1 MPSTSKIRNEYA
13 RMRTNAQECANSGG
27 GANCPPPG
35 LCVFCV
41 ILRNFCVKVLQYAE
55 KHLCVMGGGL
65 LANDYAMM
73 RNDYACLRM
82 FTHVYACYA
91 CYAPIPLQ
99 VLTLPP

>member
-13 RMRTNAQECANSGG
+13 RMRKNAQTPGG
-27 GANCPPPG
+27 GQLPPPG

-65 LANDYAMM
+65 LENDYATI

-82 FTHVYACYA
+82 FTHVTHVTHQYLCRY
-91 CYAPIPLQ
+91 
-99 VLTLPP
+99 